1 MAVVFGAAVA
11 VESELTA
18 QRNESE
24 RRHRF
29 LSDRT
34 LGLAVPA
41 RIRRSHRRGVC
52 VSLPGVRRER
62 LGAAHLE
69 FSVPFSQRRFLVP
82 HGRRR
87 RRRSSPSFPGLA
99 RHYARS
105 RSRHQR
111 SGPPSR
117 QHRHRYLFT
126 GHRHG
131 RAPLRSSRRL
141 RTSAGPSAREPRPCH
156 AGRGPRRG
164 NSRRR
169 LSPGGHLITVSGL
182 TPRCSGLAALAAE
195 LDIVKRT
202 GCRHRGPRVVSH
214 ECRLRDR

>member
-87 RRRSSPSFPGLA
+87 R
-99 RHYARS
+99 
-105 RSRHQR
+105 RHQR